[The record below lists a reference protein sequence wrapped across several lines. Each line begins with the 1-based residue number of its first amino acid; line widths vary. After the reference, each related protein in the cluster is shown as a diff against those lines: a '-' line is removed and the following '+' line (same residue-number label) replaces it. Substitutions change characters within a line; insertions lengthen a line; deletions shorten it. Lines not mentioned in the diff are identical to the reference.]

1 MGKWLLPENLA
12 DILPAEARRIEEL
25 RRSLLDIYRSY
36 GYELVMPPLVEY
48 LDSLL
53 SGSGSDLE
61 LHTFK
66 LVDQLSG
73 RSMGVRA
80 DMTPQV
86 TRIDAHLLNR
96 AGTTRLCYYGSVLH
110 ALPRGLWATR
120 EPLQIG
126 AELYG
131 HAGPEADLE
140 IMQLALASV
149 QKAGINGYRLE
160 LSHLGVLRA
169 ILALDPVAQQQSEVI
184 FKLLRDKDV
193 PGLAEL
199 SADLSD
205 TCAQALQALPTLY
218 GGVPAVLERAR
229 RVLPGLPAITKALDE
244 LASLAAAFP
253 DAPVGI
259 DLADARGFHYH
270 TGVFFAVYCEGWPNA
285 VIRGG
290 RFNDV
295 GKVYGRARPATG
307 FSLDLRELAGLLE
320 PAQPSK
326 AIRAPWGLEASLQD
340 AVRALR
346 KTGEIVVQV
355 FPDQH
360 NEHQEFEC
368 DRELVLNEQG
378 WQVQPIQ

>member
-1 MGKWLLPENLA
+1 
-12 DILPAEARRIEEL
+12 
-25 RRSLLDIYRSY
+25 
-36 GYELVMPPLVEY
+36 
-48 LDSLL
+48 
-53 SGSGSDLE
+53 
-61 LHTFK
+61 FK

-131 HAGPEADLE
+131 HAGQDAGVEVV
-140 IMQLALASV
+140 QLGLASV
-149 QKAGINGYRLE
+149 QIAGMSGYRLV

-169 ILALDPVAQQQSEVI
+169 LLALHPVPQQQCEVI
-184 FKLLRDKDV
+184 FTLLRDKDV

-199 SADLSD
+199 SAGLSE

-218 GGVPAVLERAR
+218 GGVASVLERAR
-229 RVLPGLPAITKALDE
+229 SVLPGLPAITKALDE

-253 DAPVGI
+253 NAPVGI

-285 VIRGG
+285 VIR
-290 RFNDV
+290 
-295 GKVYGRARPATG
+295 
-307 FSLDLRELAGLLE
+307 
-320 PAQPSK
+320 
-326 AIRAPWGLEASLQD
+326 
-340 AVRALR
+340 
-346 KTGEIVVQV
+346 
-355 FPDQH
+355 
-360 NEHQEFEC
+360 
-368 DRELVLNEQG
+368 
-378 WQVQPIQ
+378 

>member
-1 MGKWLLPENLA
+1 
-12 DILPAEARRIEEL
+12 
-25 RRSLLDIYRSY
+25 
-36 GYELVMPPLVEY
+36 
-48 LDSLL
+48 
-53 SGSGSDLE
+53 
-61 LHTFK
+61 
-66 LVDQLSG
+66 
-73 RSMGVRA
+73 
-80 DMTPQV
+80 
-86 TRIDAHLLNR
+86 
-96 AGTTRLCYYGSVLH
+96 
-110 ALPRGLWATR
+110 
-120 EPLQIG
+120 
-126 AELYG
+126 
-131 HAGPEADLE
+131 
-140 IMQLALASV
+140 
-149 QKAGINGYRLE
+149 
-160 LSHLGVLRA
+160 
-169 ILALDPVAQQQSEVI
+169 
-184 FKLLRDKDV
+184 
-193 PGLAEL
+193 
-199 SADLSD
+199 
-205 TCAQALQALPTLY
+205 LQALPTLY